1 MGEQKHKV
9 NERLPFCFLLFWTVF
24 LTCSGVIFAICTVQ
38 EMASLRAEL
47 REQQQLV
54 RSLQDLVSAKAVDG
68 DNTMNTETSDDN
80 AEKREISQ
88 VKLKRQ
94 TSIVDCDVLA
104 DFLATYIVGISTD
117 NRSQTRPI
125 PKYHIFPKLC
135 ADFRAT

>member
-1 MGEQKHKV
+1 MGEQKHKA

-94 TSIVDCDVLA
+94 T
-104 DFLATYIVGISTD
+104 
-117 NRSQTRPI
+117 
-125 PKYHIFPKLC
+125 
-135 ADFRAT
+135 